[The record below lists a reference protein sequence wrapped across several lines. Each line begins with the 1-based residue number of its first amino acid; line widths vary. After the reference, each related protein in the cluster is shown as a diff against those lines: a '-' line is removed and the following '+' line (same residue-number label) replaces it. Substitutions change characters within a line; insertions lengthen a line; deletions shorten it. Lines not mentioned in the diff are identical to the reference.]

1 MFETVHCY
9 KHPKYNVTSTD
20 EGTMSCHW
28 CADLGELERVK
39 AERAR
44 LVNALSRVV
53 GPQGIKTRHWRS
65 DQFDDCVDALRQ
77 ASDDGGVTDFHRV
90 CVLKAACEK
99 AMGEMR
105 DCDSVETDN
114 GMKYW
119 GFDDEIA
126 ACEAALKRC
135 NE

>member
-1 MFETVHCY
+1 MPDHPRKLTV
-9 KHPKYNVTSTD
+9 
-20 EGTMSCHW
+20 
-28 CADLGELERVK
+28 GEV
-39 AERAR
+39 AE
-44 LVNALSRVV
+44 
-53 GPQGIKTRHWRS
+53 
-65 DQFDDCVDALRQ
+65 
-77 ASDDGGVTDFHRV
+77 AS
-90 CVLKAACEK
+90 EK